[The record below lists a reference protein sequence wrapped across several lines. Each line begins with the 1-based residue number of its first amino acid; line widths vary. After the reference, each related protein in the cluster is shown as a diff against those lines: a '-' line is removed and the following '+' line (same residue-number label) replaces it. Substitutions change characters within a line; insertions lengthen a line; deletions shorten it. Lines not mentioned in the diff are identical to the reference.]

1 MCAAA
6 SRCNGVADG
15 RRGGLH
21 LPAQM
26 TPLIFRWYARKLY
39 SRSRRCR
46 DPPQGC
52 LRWPRE
58 FERLGG
64 FGPSRAHL
72 HPRRRVGPARS
83 CPCAR
88 LDELMLPAD
97 EPRHHHD
104 HAHHRATLITT
115 LRRGPPEPG
124 LRAGIAL
131 NVGFV
136 VIELVPGW
144 LSGSLALLA
153 DAGHNLSDVAG
164 LVLAWGAA
172 LAGGLRPHPPAHL
185 RLDARLH
192 PRRPRQRA
200 VADLRDGVLAV
211 EAVQRLQ
218 APEPVAG
225 WTVIVVAA
233 IGVLVNGLTAMLF
246 VAGRKADL
254 NVRGA
259 FLHMAGDALVS
270 LGVVVAGLLYLQF
283 GWGWLDP
290 LVSLAI
296 AVVIV
301 LGTWACSASRCTWP
315 STVSRRASISSGY
328 AWLLAQPGIVD
339 VHDLHVWA
347 LGTSGRGPHRAI
359 W

>member
-1 MCAAA
+1 M
-6 SRCNGVADG
+6 S
-15 RRGGLH
+15 H
-21 LPAQM
+21 
-26 TPLIFRWYARKLY
+26 
-39 SRSRRCR
+39 
-46 DPPQGC
+46 
-52 LRWPRE
+52 
-58 FERLGG
+58 
-64 FGPSRAHL
+64 AH
-72 HPRRRVGPARS
+72 
-83 CPCAR
+83 
-88 LDELMLPAD
+88 
-97 EPRHHHD
+97 HHDHD
-104 HAHHRATLITT
+104 HAHHGHAHHHHPAPGALNRAF
-115 LRRGPPEPG
+115 
-124 LRAGIAL
+124 AVGIAL

-136 VIELVPGW
+136 VVEFVYGW

-172 LAGGLRPHPPAHL
+172 LAGGLRPTH
-185 RLDARLH
+185 
-192 PRRPRQRA
+192 RRTYGWMRA
-200 VADLRDGVLAV
+200 SILAALANALLLIFAMGALAV

-246 VAGRKADL
+246 MAGRESDL

-296 AVVIV
+296 AAVIV
-301 LGTWACSASRCTWP
+301 LGTWGLFRQSLHLAFDGVP
-315 STVSRRASISSGY
+315 EGIDLVEVHD
-328 AWLLAQPGIVD
+328 WLLARPGVVD

-347 LGTSGRGPHRAI
+347 LGTADVALTAHLVMPAGHPGDAFVVALAEGLAERFRIRHPTIQIELDGIDDGCVRPARLGASGSASA
-359 W
+359 

>member
-1 MCAAA
+1 MSHVHC
-6 SRCNGVADG
+6 D
-15 RRGGLH
+15 
-21 LPAQM
+21 
-26 TPLIFRWYARKLY
+26 
-39 SRSRRCR
+39 
-46 DPPQGC
+46 
-52 LRWPRE
+52 
-58 FERLGG
+58 
-64 FGPSRAHL
+64 
-72 HPRRRVGPARS
+72 
-83 CPCAR
+83 
-88 LDELMLPAD
+88 
-97 EPRHHHD
+97 D
-104 HAHHRATLITT
+104 HAHGHSHSHSHHHPAPGASNRAFAL
-115 LRRGPPEPG
+115 
-124 LRAGIAL
+124 GIAL

-136 VIELVPGW
+136 VIELVYGW

-172 LAGGLRPHPPAHL
+172 LAGGLRPTH
-185 RLDARLH
+185 
-192 PRRPRQRA
+192 RRTYGWMRA
-200 VADLRDGVLAV
+200 SILAALANALLLIFAMGVLAV

-246 VAGRKADL
+246 MAGRKADL

-301 LGTWACSASRCTWP
+301 LGTWGLFRQSLHLAFDGVP
-315 STVSRRASISSGY
+315 EGIDLVEVH
-328 AWLLAQPGIVD
+328 AWLLAQPGVVD

-347 LGTSGRGPHRAI
+347 LGTSDVALTAHLVMPAGHPGDAFVVALADGLAQRFHIQHPTIQIELDGIDDGCARPARLTPSGGSSA
-359 W
+359 